1 MSSLFLRKSFYFVR
15 HGETDW
21 NKEQKVMGQA
31 DIPLNENGI
40 LQAQAAAEKI
50 QVLPIDIIIS
60 SPLKRAWS
68 TAEIIGN
75 KIHQPITIE
84 NNLQECCW
92 GIMEGKIKGDC
103 SYNNIPFEPEK
114 WWQQGIVP
122 KGAESFTE
130 FSNRV
135 IKIINDNL
143 AINKNVLFVA
153 HGGVIM
159 AILTAIG
166 KPSWNIENV
175 ALYHFI
181 APEVGEN
188 SWNFNIIK

>member
-1 MSSLFLRKSFYFVR
+1 MSSLFLHKSFYFVR

-21 NKEQKVMGQA
+21 NKTQKIMGRS

-40 LQAQAAAEKI
+40 LQAQAVAEKI
-50 QVLPIDIIIS
+50 QALPIDIIIS
-60 SPLKRAWS
+60 SPLKRARA

-75 KIHQPITIE
+75 KIHRAIAIE

-103 SYNNIPFEPEK
+103 SYNNVPFEPEK

-122 KGAESFTE
+122 TGAESFTE
-130 FSNRV
+130 FSHRV
-135 IKIINDNL
+135 TKITNDHL
-143 AINKNVLFVA
+143 ALNKNILFVA

-159 AILTAIG
+159 GILAAIG
-166 KPSWNIENV
+166 RPSWNIENV

-181 APEVGEN
+181 APEEGQS
-188 SWNFNIIK
+188 SWDIHIIK

>member
-1 MSSLFLRKSFYFVR
+1 VSSLFLRKSFYFVR

-40 LQAQAAAEKI
+40 LQAQAVAEKI

-92 GIMEGKIKGDC
+92 GIMEGK
-103 SYNNIPFEPEK
+103 
-114 WWQQGIVP
+114 
-122 KGAESFTE
+122 
-130 FSNRV
+130 
-135 IKIINDNL
+135 
-143 AINKNVLFVA
+143 NKRRLF
-153 HGGVIM
+153 
-159 AILTAIG
+159 L
-166 KPSWNIENV
+166 
-175 ALYHFI
+175 
-181 APEVGEN
+181 
-188 SWNFNIIK
+188 